1 MPLPDD
7 YQKLL
12 ALVAALGVSLNEIL
26 TANVEKLKQG
36 YPEGCS
42 DGVKETDLDPLE
54 LVLKA
59 HRVALAAPELLAA
72 LKLAYQYAPRHWQSC
87 EGYLVGDDLTIF
99 DDRDGC
105 TCYIGQMMKA
115 IEQAD
120 PSATETK
127 RAT

>member
-12 ALVAALGVSLNEIL
+12 ALVAALGASISEIL
-26 TANVEKLKQG
+26 TANIEKLKQG

-42 DGVKETDLDPLE
+42 DGVQETDLDPLE
-54 LVLKA
+54 LVLKT

-72 LKLAYQYAPRHWQSC
+72 LKVAYQFAPRHWQSC
-87 EGYLVGDDLTIF
+87 EGYVVGDDLTIM
-99 DDRDGC
+99 DDRPNC
-105 TCYIGQMMKA
+105 TCFIGQMRDA
-115 IEQAD
+115 IEKAD
-120 PSATETK
+120 PNATETK